1 MEEQILEQVAKEFNL
16 PKRKVEYIYSD
27 WLAFIKE
34 TIRQMDLAEYTGQLG
49 FMIPR
54 VGKFYVDKNKLKYI
68 NQKKEIKQNGRS
80 KIKPDSSQS

>member
-1 MEEQILEQVAKEFNL
+1 
-16 PKRKVEYIYSD
+16 
-27 WLAFIKE
+27 
-34 TIRQMDLAEYTGQLG
+34 MDLSEYTGQLG